1 MSDTSEKPIEVIP
14 EETLDKSDTEKPIE
28 IISEETLDKV
38 AGGLNMTKEDKSK
51 LKNILIASGVFVG
64 TLTLGG
70 TTIQTITKCIKKIR
84 KTRQDTKSDNSEIS
98 KNSSNLN

>member
-51 LKNILIASGVFVG
+51 LKNINPSLPFC
-64 TLTLGG
+64 L
-70 TTIQTITKCIKKIR
+70 
-84 KTRQDTKSDNSEIS
+84 
-98 KNSSNLN
+98 